1 MYWVQVHPRPYVYS
15 QWGALQV
22 RLRLW
27 EKWLSHLWGN
37 LHRLNHL
44 VNVFIWTFPF
54 QDPPLTQSTIP
65 TTLTSNTLLLICAVF
80 AGDFTSKCSFFS
92 LVWLICFIIL
102 KCFFFFLIC
111 LRGAVTEANK
121 DEQGCLG
128 PKECKYVIMDRYNN
142 YKKPEFSQQARRG
155 SNYQLSVD
163 NRLLQKTWRVHEQL
177 WGLHSGMLLRPL
189 STSSPWGENYSFW
202 RPRRRS

>member
-1 MYWVQVHPRPYVYS
+1 MIQVHPRPYVYS

-27 EKWLSHLWGN
+27 EKRLSHLWGQ
-37 LHRLNHL
+37 LHRLSFSKCLYLDFSFPGSTFDTKHYPNNTDIKYSSSDMCCVRRWLISILLIGL
-44 VNVFIWTFPF
+44 VN
-54 QDPPLTQSTIP
+54 
-65 TTLTSNTLLLICAVF
+65 LLYNF
-80 AGDFTSKCSFFS
+80 EFFS
-92 LVWLICFIIL
+92 SS
-102 KCFFFFLIC
+102 FLIC

-163 NRLLQKTWRVHEQL
+163 NRILQETWRVHEQL

-189 STSSPWGENYSFW
+189 STSSSWGENYSFW
-202 RPRRRS
+202 RPRRRY